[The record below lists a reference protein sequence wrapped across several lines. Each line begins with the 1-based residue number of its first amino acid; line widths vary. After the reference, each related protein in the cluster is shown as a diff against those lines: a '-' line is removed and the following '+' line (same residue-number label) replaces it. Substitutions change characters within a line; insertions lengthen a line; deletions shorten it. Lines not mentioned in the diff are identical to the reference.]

1 MFIFY
6 CKKCKT
12 EKKLEKAILEI
23 VENSKVV
30 TRDSECDKCGDYM
43 IEVQKEF
50 GVPYLIRTEPTLKK
64 K

>member
-1 MFIFY
+1 MFIFH

-23 VENSKVV
+23 IDNSKVV
-30 TRDSECDKCGDYM
+30 TKNSECDTCGDYM

-50 GVPYLIRTEPTLKK
+50 GVPYLIRTEPTLTKK
-64 K
+64 